1 MLPRR
6 KIYLT
11 LILLGL
17 FLGPGHAQTESVS
30 GIINHYAAI
39 ETILAW
45 ESNNVDSV
53 LLTDATGFNP
63 GDTVMIYCVQGA
75 EIELTNIF
83 GEGDIGRDAQN
94 PRNTGKYAFLIIDK
108 IDGNTV
114 VFNTSVRP
122 EIGPMGPGEVA
133 QLIRVPS
140 YHSALV
146 MPSGVTAQDWNG
158 STGGVVALFVR
169 TVLELNGD
177 INVSGK
183 GFRGAVA
190 STPYYNGDCS
200 SVNPVLYDSN
210 FYHIDHIRAGIKGEG
225 TTDTRFDLMRGKARN
240 INGGGGGNAR
250 FSGGG
255 GGSNFSSG
263 GKGGNESALCAPGAL
278 NLGGAGGFDL
288 GRNDAY
294 YINVASLNRHNRI
307 FFGGGGGTGTVISG
321 RTTTGG
327 GDGGGLVIII
337 ADTIRGNGN
346 WIRANGSS
354 VTANATGAGGGGGG
368 GGAIL
373 LDVSGYKDNPR
384 LSAAGGSGG
393 NTNHL
398 TDATGPGGGGG
409 GGIFWLAGTDEP
421 GVSPDETGF
430 GASGM
435 YLTSGIKNG
444 AADGAPPK
452 RKDGLDAPLRGFLF
466 NSVPSEFW
474 VCSDQV
480 PDPIL
485 ASKPKGGSGSYSYSW
500 IDSSSTQNQW
510 QVVPGATGQSLTFN
524 TPLADTTYFRRIV
537 KEVPQILPPDTS
549 FRIAVYV
556 HQAITNNTISAP
568 DTVCQGNIPVPFV
581 PVGSPG
587 AGIGTYTYSW
597 QKDEG
602 SGIYSPADGT
612 NTQPGYVPP
621 AGLNV
626 STHFARVTTSGACV
640 DTSAALRITVFAPIS
655 GNIIADYD
663 TICVNTAPERII
675 QNPEFTLGG
684 GDPDPTNWRYRW
696 QSGPLITGPWAE
708 VAGAT
713 VSAYQPGNL
722 TATIWYRREVLS
734 GNGDACVD
742 FSTPVE
748 ILNVPVITNNLIT
761 SADQTV
767 CTGDQPE
774 LMQGSV
780 PGGGHPA
787 QIYYKWESSTAE
799 TGWVEADNT
808 NGNNLQ
814 SYTPPVMTGDTTFYR
829 RVVSSGGQE
838 GVCKN
843 TSAAKTIQV
852 LPAIS
857 GNRILTDVT
866 VNCQFDFLAGLMQ
879 NPASGAEPGGGAT
892 QGGNDPTRNYR
903 WEQATGTV
911 TPGPWSQVSYGP
923 AELNYTDHPQLGLSE
938 DYWYRRVVLSGPSLG
953 GQNQVC
959 SQVSDTIHIVIHTAI
974 SGNEID
980 PADSACLNTEKV
992 LHGEMPTGDSEE
1004 ATLYSWRDFATGAE
1018 MGTGKDLPYTFTA
1031 LDSRQFNRIVV
1042 IGECEDTSG
1051 NMSITMM
1058 ELPGGTLAGD
1068 LPKACEKDVLLEVD
1082 LNIEDLVQY
1091 LTPWEISLS
1100 DGVHAELL
1108 DPQLLDGDGTVEV
1121 KLSTDA
1127 LSTQYHYTIGKLLY
1141 RLTDGTECVAPAQ
1154 NLVGNVPIEVFM
1166 TPDPVI
1172 TVTTE
1177 LTDSSVCDNE
1187 VSLVVDPDHGTGSW
1201 ASDFPGKLG
1210 FLPDPL
1216 ALSVRASID
1225 PTDPD
1230 AWAHLPYTLYFTSE
1244 AGDCSGTDTVKIS
1257 FFEQP
1262 EPPYAGED
1270 DTIYLTN
1277 TVKLNADPP
1286 TAGVGTWTVT
1296 VGSGDFE
1303 DEHDPKTLVYGLDKG
1318 ERNEFKWEIVN
1329 GVCVFDDDFTVIT
1342 QDEAQPYEGISPNGD
1357 QVNDYFIIRG
1367 LAEATE
1373 FSISI
1378 FNALGNS
1385 VRTIT
1390 RENIGEID
1398 YDAEV
1403 IEGGLREDEM
1413 VVWDGKADNGNLV
1426 PAGTYYYVL
1435 NVKIDQKD
1443 GSTDKLEK
1451 KHYIIVRE

>member
-39 ETILAW
+39 ESILAW
-45 ESNNVDSV
+45 ETNNVDS
-53 LLTDATGFNP
+53 LLVNGLDPAFKD
-63 GDTVMIYCVQGA
+63 GDTVMVYYVRGIVIDNNGGIVESRYA
-75 EIELTNIF
+75 
-83 GEGDIGRDAQN
+83 
-94 PRNTGKYAFLIIDK
+94 GKYAFLIITEIIKGPVDT
-108 IDGNTV
+108 IV
-114 VFNTSVRP
+114 VLNAALTP
-122 EIGPMGPGEVA
+122 EIGRIRSGDVA

-140 YHSALV
+140 YRNAEV
-146 MPSGVTAQDWNG
+146 IGEVTAPPWNG
-158 STGGVVALFVR
+158 STGGVVSMFV
-169 TVLELNGD
+169 TNVLKLGAD
-177 INVSGK
+177 INVSGL
-183 GFRGAVA
+183 GFRGGVEDVDYQGVC
-190 STPYYNGDCS
+190 SFEDPGSYSSLYYPPS
-200 SVNPVLYDSN
+200 PVL
-210 FYHIDHIRAGIKGEG
+210 AGRKGEG
-225 TTDTRFDLMRGKARN
+225 ITETLFTLMRGKGYN
-240 INGGGGGNAR
+240 INGGGGGNGKL
-250 FSGGG
+250 SGGG
-255 GGSNFSSG
+255 GGANYSVG
-263 GKGGNESALCAPGAL
+263 GKGGNELDDCDPGL
-278 NLGGAGGFDL
+278 PDLGGNGGYGLFSP
-288 GRNDAY
+288 GY
-294 YINVASLNRHNRI
+294 YLNSNELDPVFNRFNRV
-307 FFGGGGGTGTVISG
+307 FFGGGGGVGVRVPGYTGSSG
-321 RTTTGG
+321 AR
-327 GDGGGLVIII
+327 GGGLVVIV
-337 ADTIRGNGN
+337 ADTIDGNGSG
-346 WIRANGSS
+346 WIRANGAS
-354 VTANATGAGGGGGG
+354 VTGTVTGSGGGGGG
-368 GGAIL
+368 GGAII
-373 LDVSGYKDNPR
+373 LDVSGYKNNPR
-384 LSAAGGSGG
+384 LSATGGKGG
-393 NTNHL
+393 DTNG
-398 TDATGPGGGGG
+398 AAPTGPGGGGG
-409 GGIFWLAGTDEP
+409 GGIYWLSGTGDRGLNVVDDVKGQP
-421 GVSPDETGF
+421 GRHLGTSSYF
-430 GASGM
+430 GAQEG
-435 YLTSGIKNG
+435 GFANW
-444 AADGAPPK
+444 
-452 RKDGLDAPLRGFLF
+452 KDGLEAPLRGFLF

-480 PDPIL
+480 PDDII
-485 ASKPKGGSGSYSYSW
+485 ASEPKGGSGTYSYQW
-500 IDSSSTQNQW
+500 VDSSSSQNSW
-510 QVVPGATGQSLTFN
+510 QPLPGATGRSLSFSA
-524 TPLADTTYFRRIV
+524 PLADTTYFRRIV
-537 KEVPQILPPDTS
+537 TDPKVAKPDIS

-581 PVGSPG
+581 SVGSPG
-587 AGIGTYTYSW
+587 AGIGTYKYRW

-602 SGIYSPADGT
+602 SGIYSPANGT

-621 AGLNV
+621 AGLNG
-626 STHFARVTTSGACV
+626 STHFARITTSGACV
-640 DTSAALRITVFAPIS
+640 DTSAALRVTVFAPIS
-655 GNIIADYD
+655 NNILADYD

-675 QNPEFTLGG
+675 QDPEFTLSG

-696 QSGPLITGPWAE
+696 QSGPSITGPWAG
-708 VAGAT
+708 VAGANA
-713 VSAYQPGNL
+713 SAYQPGNL

-742 FSTPVE
+742 FSPPVE
-748 ILNVPVITNNLIT
+748 ILNVPIITNNLIT
-761 SADQTV
+761 TADQTV

-787 QIYYKWESSTAE
+787 QIYYKWESSTAGS
-799 TGWVEADNT
+799 GWVEADDT

-852 LPAIS
+852 IPAIS
-857 GNRILTDVT
+857 GNMILTDVT
-866 VNCQFDFLAGLMQ
+866 VNCQFDFLAGLTQ
-879 NPASGAEPGGGAT
+879 NPASGPEPGGGAT
-892 QGGNDPTRNYR
+892 QGGSDPTRNYR
-903 WEQATGTV
+903 WELATGTV
-911 TPGPWSQVSYGP
+911 APGPWSQVSYGP
-923 AELNYTDHPQLGLSE
+923 AELNYTDHPQLSLSE

-953 GQNQVC
+953 GQDQVC

-992 LHGEMPTGDSEE
+992 LHGEMPTGEGEE

-1018 MGTGKDLPYTFTA
+1018 MGTGKDLPYTFTT
-1031 LDSRQFNRIVV
+1031 LDSREFNRIVV

-1051 NMSITMM
+1051 NMSVTMM

-1068 LPKACEKDVLLEVD
+1068 LPKACEKDILLDVD

-1100 DGVHAELL
+1100 DGVHTELL

-1121 KLSTDA
+1121 NLSTDA

-1141 RLTDGTECVAPAQ
+1141 RLTDGTECIAPAQ

-1172 TVTTE
+1172 TVTTG

-1225 PTDPD
+1225 PADPE

-1277 TVKLNADPP
+1277 TIKLNADPP

-1303 DEHDPKTLVYGLDKG
+1303 DEHDPKTLVYGLVKG

-1403 IEGGLREDEM
+1403 IQGGLREDEM
-1413 VVWDGKADNGNLV
+1413 VVWDGKANNGNLV

-1451 KHYIIVRE
+1451 KHYIIVRD